1 MKKTILL
8 TAICITSSI
17 GTFAQNVNIPDANFK
32 AYLVGNSAI
41 NTNSDTEI
49 QVSEATAFSGGIYC
63 FNLSISDLTGI
74 EFFTNLTV
82 LRCNE
87 NSLATLDLSNNTDLV
102 ELRCQENS
110 LTTVDLSNNTSL
122 IELNCNNNALSTLN
136 LTNNTNLEEL
146 RCEANSL
153 TSLDVSNNSQLD
165 FIGCGSNPLTSIDL
179 SNNPQLTF
187 FGCNYNSTLM
197 TLDVSNNPV
206 LTQIYCNDTP
216 IMALNVANGNNANF
230 TTFVATNTPNLTC
243 IQVDDVNYS
252 TTNWTN
258 IDATA
263 SFSLDCNF
271 GLGLIEGTISEE
283 VTLFPN
289 PTTSQLTIQTEDKLI
304 SATIIDATGRS
315 IHVNLNNNDIIDVSK
330 LSNGIY
336 QLQIETA
343 KGIAIKRFIKE

>member
-1 MKKTILL
+1 MKKTIL
-8 TAICITSSI
+8 
-17 GTFAQNVNIPDANFK
+17 GTMTVAFLCMTTLAQNVNIPDANFK

-41 NTNSDTEI
+41 NTNSDSEI

-102 ELRCQENS
+102 ELRCQENF

-136 LTNNTNLEEL
+136 LTNNINLEQL

-165 FIGCGSNPLTSIDL
+165 FISCGSNPLTSIDL

-197 TLDVSNNPV
+197 TLDVSNNSI

-216 IMALNVANGNNANF
+216 ISALNVANGNNANF

-252 TTNWTN
+252 TSNWTI

-271 GLGLIEGTISEE
+271 GLGLIEENISED
-283 VTLFPN
+283 VTIYPN
-289 PTTSQLTIQTEDKLI
+289 PTSSKLTIQSDEQIEVI
-304 SATIIDATGRS
+304 SITDFSGKVIETNCTTNS
-315 IHVNLNNNDIIDVSK
+315 IDVSD
-330 LSNGIY
+330 LPNGIY
-336 QLQIETA
+336 FLRLQTVN
-343 KGIAIKRFIKE
+343 GVSSKRFVKE

>member
-1 MKKTILL
+1 MKKTLLILVGAL
-8 TAICITSSI
+8 ITSSA
-17 GTFAQNVNIPDANFK
+17 TLAQNVNIPDANFK

-82 LRCNE
+82 LRCND
-87 NSLATLDLSNNTDLV
+87 NSLTALDLSNNTDLV

-197 TLDVSNNPV
+197 TLDVSNNPI

-216 IMALNVANGNNANF
+216 ISALNVANGNNANF

-252 TTNWTN
+252 TTNWTLV
-258 IDATA
+258 DAGA
-263 SFSLDCNF
+263 SFSTNCNYA
-271 GLGLIEGTISEE
+271 LGVNELELAKKISIY
-283 VTLFPN
+283 PN
-289 PTTSQLTIQTEDKLI
+289 P
-304 SATIIDATGRS
+304 
-315 IHVNLNNNDIIDVSK
+315 
-330 LSNGIY
+330 
-336 QLQIETA
+336 A
-343 KGIAIKRFIKE
+343 KS